1 MYDCPE
7 GMATLAQS
15 NLVRVQEKGQVTL
28 PASIRRKLGIEKGS
42 FVAITETPDGVLIT
56 PQEVIAMNALD
67 KIGKALQ
74 EQGISL
80 DELIESG
87 RDERDDLLREH
98 YSIEPDGSN

>member
-1 MYDCPE
+1 MYDFPE
-7 GMATLAQS
+7 SSAPLAQS

-28 PASIRRKLGIEKGS
+28 PASLRRKLGIEKGS
-42 FVAITETPDGVLIT
+42 LVSITETDGGVLIT

-87 RDERDDLLREH
+87 RDERNDLLRE
-98 YSIEPDGSN
+98 YYGIEPDGSN